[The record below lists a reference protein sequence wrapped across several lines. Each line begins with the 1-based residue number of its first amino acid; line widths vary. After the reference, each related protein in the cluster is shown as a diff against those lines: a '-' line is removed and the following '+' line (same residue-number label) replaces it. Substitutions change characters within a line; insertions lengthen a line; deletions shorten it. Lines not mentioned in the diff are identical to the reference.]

1 MLLLRFHPHES
12 AWWAPLNRFY
22 AGLAG
27 IAETCIGPILRV
39 LQPSPPT
46 LAALLPLLSPS
57 RLFVGEA
64 LLQKFSTIYTTP
76 SCCRSNPSLHHT
88 CWTEEGGDVEVPHVC
103 ISWRHRHLWC

>member
-39 LQPSPPT
+39 LHLITISLT
-46 LAALLPLLSPS
+46 YTSTNFSALSFLFTEIKCRLLVS
-57 RLFVGEA
+57 L
-64 LLQKFSTIYTTP
+64 STITHILP
-76 SCCRSNPSLHHT
+76 FWCHGQSCDEVHT
-88 CWTEEGGDVEVPHVC
+88 YFLQLPF
-103 ISWRHRHLWC
+103 RNF